1 MNEYENK
8 SYTAKQM
15 EEEVMTFR
23 TSMAEFGNCFAS
35 TLGGA
40 GIGYLADLAVCYITK
55 EPSYMGIGTVTGTI
69 VGAFTSLF
77 REPIG
82 NFMDEQRI
90 EKEVSQIKLEDKL
103 D

>member
-1 MNEYENK
+1 MDESENK

-23 TSMAEFGNCFAS
+23 ASMAEFGKCFGT

-40 GIGYLADLAVCYITK
+40 GIGYLADLAICYITK

-69 VGAFTSLF
+69 VGAFAGLS
-77 REPIG
+77 REPI
-82 NFMDEQRI
+82 
-90 EKEVSQIKLEDKL
+90 KEVLEEKRIAKEISEINLEDKL

>member
-1 MNEYENK
+1 MNESENK

-15 EEEVMTFR
+15 EEEVVAFR
-23 TSMAEFGNCFAS
+23 TSMAEFGKCFAS
-35 TLGGA
+35 TLSGA

-69 VGAFTSLF
+69 VGAFAGLS
-77 REPIG
+77 REPI
-82 NFMDEQRI
+82 
-90 EKEVSQIKLEDKL
+90 KEVLDEKRIAKEISQINLENKL

>member
-1 MNEYENK
+1 MNESENK
-8 SYTAKQM
+8 SYTARQM
-15 EEEVMTFR
+15 EEEVKIFR
-23 TSMAEFGNCFAS
+23 TSIAEFGKGAVA

-40 GIGYLADLAVCYITK
+40 GIGYLADLAICYITK

-69 VGAFTSLF
+69 VGAFTGLF
-77 REPIG
+77 HEPIG
-82 NFMDEQRI
+82 DFIDEQRI